1 MIRVSSVGD
10 SKREENKK
18 PTASSDGVIPDGSI
32 TKIPVITKG
41 ERKIARNCGF
51 ATLVQT
57 SEYIRDMKTAGKRK
71 PWMRDEA
78 YPNDEIVVG

>member
-1 MIRVSSVGD
+1 MCTNPMIRVSSVGD

-41 ERKIARNCGF
+41 ERKIARSM
-51 ATLVQT
+51 
-57 SEYIRDMKTAGKRK
+57 SELAI
-71 PWMRDEA
+71 
-78 YPNDEIVVG
+78 NQ

>member
-1 MIRVSSVGD
+1 ML
-10 SKREENKK
+10 
-18 PTASSDGVIPDGSI
+18 SI
-32 TKIPVITKG
+32 NDLSPIKLI
-41 ERKIARNCGF
+41 ERDCGF